1 MAYCSNCGKPIDEQI
16 GVCPTCQN
24 AAVSDDALRAEE
36 AACLDKSYRMF
47 KFERLMWMLTGIFG
61 IVLLAMIVLIVVL
74 LIAVGSVVSEL
85 PLEVTADIFEDLPIQ
100 YYGLVLTIA
109 AVMYGII
116 GLVICL
122 PVVIANF
129 KMKKRATYYMDTV
142 YTDTAGAVKRAGAV
156 GMIVLSAL
164 FSVFAMIFII
174 INFVHVRNNRAVF
187 DRIIARQQAG
197 E

>member
-74 LIAVGSVVSEL
+74 LVRPA
-85 PLEVTADIFEDLPIQ
+85 
-100 YYGLVLTIA
+100 GLLGKYVPEK
-109 AVMYGII
+109 V
-116 GLVICL
+116 
-122 PVVIANF
+122 
-129 KMKKRATYYMDTV
+129 
-142 YTDTAGAVKRAGAV
+142 
-156 GMIVLSAL
+156 
-164 FSVFAMIFII
+164 
-174 INFVHVRNNRAVF
+174 
-187 DRIIARQQAG
+187 
-197 E
+197 